1 MMKCHGGLECEVPP
15 QMSSSSSGHGSKF
28 QELSILAKNLSGHSD
43 RETKYVT
50 CSSEGIPVDMLNLIL
65 QYENNI
71 EGMISVSKSE
81 SEIWRLRDMD
91 TQKWRMLQI
100 SKARLK
106 MHLPLR
112 PVMAALHKRALIQA
126 ILQILL

>member
-1 MMKCHGGLECEVPP
+1 MTRTTPELA
-15 QMSSSSSGHGSKF
+15 SLSK
-28 QELSILAKNLSGHSD
+28 LSESAVIAKNLSGHSD
-43 RETKYVT
+43 RETKSVT
-50 CSSEGIPVDMLNLIL
+50 CSSEGIPVDMLNLIP

-71 EGMISVSKSE
+71 EGMISVSKSQ
-81 SEIWRLRDMD
+81 SEIWKLRDLD
-91 TQKWRMLQI
+91 TQKWRILQI

-112 PVMAALHKRALIQA
+112 PVVAALHKRALIQA